1 MMNGTRLLVAFLA
14 GSVLLVSSAIA
25 QDVSGLKIGVVNVGR
40 LLQESPQAQAARAT
54 LEDEFAP
61 RRREFMAMQSAY
73 EAKAAQLEKDRDVMG
88 AEERENAQRT
98 MRNDQRELLRA
109 QNEFRED
116 LDIRNNEVL
125 GKVQKDVFRVIDEFG
140 KAGAYDLIFA
150 EGIVFA
156 SPQVDVTQQILDLLV
171 AP

>member
-1 MMNGTRLLVAFLA
+1 MMNGKRLLVALLA
-14 GSVLLVSSAIA
+14 GSILLVSNAIA

-40 LLQESPQAQAARAT
+40 LLQESPHAQAARAT

-61 RRREFMAMQSAY
+61 RRREFMSLQSAY

-88 AEERENAQRT
+88 AEERENAQRDL
-98 MRNDQRELLRA
+98 RNDQRELLRA

-116 LDIRNNEVL
+116 LDIRNNEAL
-125 GKVQKDVFRVIDEFG
+125 GKVQQEVFQVIEDFG
-140 KAGAYDLIFA
+140 KTGGYDLIFA

-156 SPQVDVTQQILDLLV
+156 SSQVDVTQQILDRLM
-171 AP
+171 AN